1 MLNDQLDFLI
11 QKYTIQGQNIL
22 VHCRGGVGRAGLV
35 ACCWMLK
42 VGLCGWIQEA
52 PVNGHGNV
60 HVMNGVSGVN
70 QPQTPAK
77 TTAEVFFHNV
87 SGCAPAPPSD
97 DHAAPPH
104 PATTT
109 TDDSRPPTRPGT
121 PRLSVPSPAPPPP
134 PIQWDT
140 VELVER
146 VVRVVRW
153 RRSVKAIE
161 TYEQVRF
168 LVEFVE
174 FLRGRHVP
182 TPDVEPMEDANA
194 NANVVVVNN
203 GYPNGFLNG
212 IKENGGMVDRDIH
225 VAMKECG
232 GPEVQG
238 T

>member
-42 VGLCGWIQEA
+42 MGLCGWIQEA
-52 PVNGHGNV
+52 PPAPPNGHGHV
-60 HVMNGVSGVN
+60 HAMNGLNGLN
-70 QPQTPAK
+70 QPQPPVK
-77 TTAEVFFHNV
+77 TTAEVFFHSVN
-87 SGCAPAPPSD
+87 GYAATPAPAPAPLLN
-97 DHAAPPH
+97 DHP
-104 PATTT
+104 
-109 TDDSRPPTRPGT
+109 DLSRPPTADDLRPPTRSGS
-121 PRLSVPSPAPPPP
+121 PVLSPPPPPPSPPP

-140 VELVER
+140 VDLVER

-174 FLRGRHVP
+174 FLRGRRVP
-182 TPDVEPMEDANA
+182 TPDVDVEAAGANP
-194 NANVVVVNN
+194 
-203 GYPNGFLNG
+203 YPNGSLNG
-212 IKENGGMVDRDIH
+212 SKETGVMIVVDRSIR
-225 VAMKECG
+225 VAVKECD
-232 GPEVQG
+232 PDV
-238 T
+238 